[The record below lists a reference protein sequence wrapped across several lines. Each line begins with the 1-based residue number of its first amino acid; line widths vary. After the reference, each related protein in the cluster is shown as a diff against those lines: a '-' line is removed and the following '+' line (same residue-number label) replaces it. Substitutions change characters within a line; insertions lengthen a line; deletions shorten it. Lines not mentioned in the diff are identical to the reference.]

1 MLQRLLLWVFGVVI
15 GWLKFRRLS
24 AYFGLNSAVP
34 SPHNQNGRT
43 ARCWLAKSPPYHK
56 WIAVVGWCEWKLK
69 KMTQRESK
77 ERWIQ
82 IYTLALTAQW
92 RSRFV
97 ARHTVEVFRLYNCT
111 PPCTVLG
118 GGFSWCAVMREVSRQ
133 NESKVQITP
142 SLTSPRCLAFPLG
155 GQKYCR
161 AKSLPPMMMESYPIS
176 GTMQNWIAIKQF
188 AHFTGRSVIESVTEN
203 LATVPVCFVCVCVL
217 TEISRANPEQGFLRW
232 RRERFAIDELNTHQA
247 HQQCV
252 WGNVLNR
259 ARLM

>member
-1 MLQRLLLWVFGVVI
+1 
-15 GWLKFRRLS
+15 
-24 AYFGLNSAVP
+24 
-34 SPHNQNGRT
+34 
-43 ARCWLAKSPPYHK
+43 
-56 WIAVVGWCEWKLK
+56 
-69 KMTQRESK
+69 MTQRESK

-82 IYTLALTAQW
+82 IYTLALTAHW

-97 ARHTVEVFRLYNCT
+97 ARPTVEVFRLYNCT

-118 GGFSWCAVMREVSRQ
+118 GGFSWCAVMREGSRQ

-161 AKSLPPMMMESYPIS
+161 AKSLRPMMMESYPIS

-203 LATVPVCFVCVCVL
+203 LATVPVCFVCVCWQKSVVR
-217 TEISRANPEQGFLRW
+217 IRSKGFCGDAGKGSQSMSCTRTRHTSSVCEVMSWTAHGLCKSKCW
-232 RRERFAIDELNTHQA
+232 KGRRRKIIGSVRL
-247 HQQCV
+247 V
-252 WGNVLNR
+252 
-259 ARLM
+259 RLMRTGYRCTRCHITVRAQLGT

>member
-1 MLQRLLLWVFGVVI
+1 MDRCCGVLVVRMEIEKNDTERKQRTM
-15 GWLKFRRLS
+15 
-24 AYFGLNSAVP
+24 NS
-34 SPHNQNGRT
+34 NR
-43 ARCWLAKSPPYHK
+43 
-56 WIAVVGWCEWKLK
+56 
-69 KMTQRESK
+69 
-77 ERWIQ
+77 
-82 IYTLALTAQW
+82 IYTLALTAHW

-118 GGFSWCAVMREVSRQ
+118 GGFSWCAVMREGSRQ

-161 AKSLPPMMMESYPIS
+161 AKSLRPMMIESYPIS

-203 LATVPVCFVCVCVL
+203 LATVPVCFVCVCVDRNQSCESGARVSAV
-217 TEISRANPEQGFLRW
+217 TPGKVRNRW
-232 RRERFAIDELNTHQA
+232 AA
-247 HQQCV
+247 HAPGTPAVCV
-252 WGNVLNR
+252 R
-259 ARLM
+259 